1 MQIYNSTRTQT
12 GMKQNGKS
20 TEFESCNFDD
30 GNDDLS
36 NWRFP
41 QLLTTSWQTFM
52 LDNEEEEK
60 I

>member
-41 QLLTTSWQTFM
+41 QLQYAHFKLADISAG
-52 LDNEEEEK
+52 